1 MLAHA
6 MICCMHAH
14 LLHVYIGAWPNQ
26 YALRTCKHF
35 SCGHGNLSIVIE
47 CNRFGGER
55 FSYNRMSW
63 IKPNF
68 LWMMYRSGWATK
80 RNQEKILAVWIL
92 RTGFEEI
99 LSHALTGRQ
108 EKERGMDGK
117 SQVRLQW
124 DPDHDPHGVSQQRR
138 AIQLGLRD
146 EVMGVLNLATGKH
159 LLIMVAP

>member
-1 MLAHA
+1 MPVGAATMNNMLY
-6 MICCMHAH
+6 
-14 LLHVYIGAWPNQ
+14 HVLTSLVSHSPS
-26 YALRTCKHF
+26 T
-35 SCGHGNLSIVIE
+35 VT
-47 CNRFGGER
+47 CNRFGGDR
-55 FSYNRMSW
+55 FSYARMSW

-80 RNQEKILAVWIL
+80 KGQEKILAVWIT
-92 RTGFEEI
+92 RAGFEEI

-108 EKERGMDGK
+108 EKEREMDGR

-146 EVMGVLNLATGKH
+146 EVMGVLNLATTGH
-159 LLIMVAP
+159 YTHHINIAPHRMLYC

>member
-1 MLAHA
+1 
-6 MICCMHAH
+6 
-14 LLHVYIGAWPNQ
+14 
-26 YALRTCKHF
+26 
-35 SCGHGNLSIVIE
+35 
-47 CNRFGGER
+47 
-55 FSYNRMSW
+55 MSW

-80 RNQEKILAVWIL
+80 KNQEKILAVWI
-92 RTGFEEI
+92 TKAGFEEI

-108 EKERGMDGK
+108 EKERDGK

-146 EVMGVLNLATGKH
+146 EVMAVLNLATKEGGPPH
-159 LLIMVAP
+159 YGCTTQDVMMAM

>member
-1 MLAHA
+1 
-6 MICCMHAH
+6 
-14 LLHVYIGAWPNQ
+14 
-26 YALRTCKHF
+26 
-35 SCGHGNLSIVIE
+35 
-47 CNRFGGER
+47 
-55 FSYNRMSW
+55 MSW

-80 RNQEKILAVWIL
+80 KGQEKILAVWIT
-92 RTGFEEI
+92 RAGFEEI

-108 EKERGMDGK
+108 EKLSEMDGR

-146 EVMGVLNLATGKH
+146 EVMGCSKFSNNRLLVSGSGSMYHMH
-159 LLIMVAP
+159 LQ